1 MIFLKSHRPGISG
14 SEIALSV
21 TPDVNQTRFKL
32 KLSINCRYRF
42 NLQLVQQII
51 NGLMLGGILAFVAVA
66 FTLTIGMLNFLNF
79 TIPALFMIACMVTWA
94 LSSSGSNLL
103 GWGWHWAWA
112 AMAGIGFAV
121 LASLLIERFTYRY
134 MKARFGDATEHA
146 LPLVRSLGFLIFFEH
161 LASSIWGS
169 DPQRFELPCKDTNLR
184 LGELIIGVPHLIS
197 LFLAI
202 ALVAMLNILLVRTKI
217 GRALR
222 AIAENPSASTLMG
235 VEVQH
240 VVPVVFVIAGA
251 LSGFAGIL
259 YAASYGT
266 VTPFMGDAIAT
277 DAIAAMVLGGLGN
290 IWGAI
295 AGGLLVGL
303 VKVLAI
309 SSFGA
314 EIEKIPVWGLLLVIL
329 IIRPSGLFGHTQIGK
344 GKF

>member
-1 MIFLKSHRPGISG
+1 MQFL
-14 SEIALSV
+14 
-21 TPDVNQTRFKL
+21 
-32 KLSINCRYRF
+32 
-42 NLQLVQQII
+42 QQII

-79 TIPALFMIACMVTWA
+79 TIPALFMIAGMSTWA
-94 LSSSGSNLL
+94 LSSTGSHLFA
-103 GWGWHWAWA
+103 WGWHWAWA
-112 AMAGIGFAV
+112 AAAGVGLAV

-146 LPLVRSLGFLIFFEH
+146 LPLVSSLGFLIVFEH
-161 LASSIWGS
+161 LAMALWGG
-169 DPQRFELPCKDTNLR
+169 DPQRFELPFRDANFR
-184 LGELIIGVPHLIS
+184 VAGLIVGVPHLVS
-197 LFLAI
+197 LCLAV
-202 ALVAMLNILLVRTKI
+202 ALVALLHWLLTRTRI

-222 AIAENPSASTLMG
+222 AIAENPDASTLMG
-235 VEVQH
+235 VEVQRI
-240 VVPVVFVIAGA
+240 VPVVFVIAGA
-251 LSGFAGIL
+251 LSAVAGIL

-277 DAIAAMVLGGLGN
+277 DAIAGMVLGGLGN

-309 SSFGA
+309 STFGA

-329 IIRPSGLFGHTQIGK
+329 ILRPSGLFGHTRIGK

>member
-1 MIFLKSHRPGISG
+1 MQFL
-14 SEIALSV
+14 
-21 TPDVNQTRFKL
+21 
-32 KLSINCRYRF
+32 
-42 NLQLVQQII
+42 QQII

-79 TIPALFMIACMVTWA
+79 TIPALFMIAGMSTWA
-94 LSSSGSNLL
+94 LSSTGSHLFA
-103 GWGWHWAWA
+103 WGWHWAWA
-112 AMAGIGFAV
+112 AAAGVGLAV

-146 LPLVRSLGFLIFFEH
+146 LPLVSSLGFLIVFEH
-161 LASSIWGS
+161 LAMALWGG
-169 DPQRFELPCKDTNLR
+169 DPQRFELPFRDANFR
-184 LGELIIGVPHLIS
+184 VGGLIVGMPHLIS
-197 LFLAI
+197 LCLAVV
-202 ALVAMLNILLVRTKI
+202 LVALLHWLLNRTRI

-222 AIAENPSASTLMG
+222 AIAENPDASTLMG
-235 VEVQH
+235 VEVQRI
-240 VVPVVFVIAGA
+240 VPVVFVIAGA
-251 LSGFAGIL
+251 LSASAGIL

-277 DAIAAMVLGGLGN
+277 DAIAGMVLGGLGN

-309 SSFGA
+309 SAFGA

-329 IIRPSGLFGHTQIGK
+329 ILRPTGLFGHTRIGK

>member
-1 MIFLKSHRPGISG
+1 M
-14 SEIALSV
+14 
-21 TPDVNQTRFKL
+21 
-32 KLSINCRYRF
+32 
-42 NLQLVQQII
+42 QLLQQIV

-79 TIPALFMIACMVTWA
+79 TIPALFMLAGMVTWA
-94 LSSSGSNLL
+94 FSSSGGHWL
-103 GWGWHWAWA
+103 GLGWHWTYA
-112 AMAGIGFAV
+112 AAAGIAVAV

-146 LPLVRSLGFLIFFEH
+146 LPLVSSLGFLIIFEH
-161 LASSIWGS
+161 LALMLWSG
-169 DPQRFELPCKDTNLR
+169 DPQRFELPFKSSTL
-184 LGELIIGVPHLIS
+184 EIGGLMFGIPHLIS
-197 LFLAI
+197 LATAI
-202 ALVAMLNILLVRTKI
+202 VLVALLSGILERTRL

-222 AIAENPSASTLMG
+222 SIAENPDAATLMG
-235 VEVQH
+235 VEVQRI
-240 VVPVVFVIAGA
+240 VPVVFVIAGVLSA
-251 LSGFAGIL
+251 LAGIL

-277 DAIAAMVLGGLGN
+277 DAIAGMVLGGLGN

-309 SSFGA
+309 STFGA

-329 IIRPSGLFGHTQIGK
+329 IVRPQGLFGHTRIGK